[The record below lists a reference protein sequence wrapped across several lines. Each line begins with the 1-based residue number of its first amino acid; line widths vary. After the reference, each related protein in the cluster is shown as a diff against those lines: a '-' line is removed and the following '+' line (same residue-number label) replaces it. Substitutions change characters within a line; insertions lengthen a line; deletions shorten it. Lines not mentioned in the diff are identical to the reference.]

1 MNPATTDRP
10 KGPGRLVLLDGLR
23 GVAAIGVVLFHAQLS
38 GAGHAF
44 SRGYLFV
51 DLFFLLSGFVLTLAF
66 ETRFAGGLAATPFLR
81 QRLRRFLP
89 MIAAGAAMGF
99 LALLGRDYPLVACV
113 LALVVSAAM
122 IPLPM
127 ATIFP
132 LNPPQWSLMV
142 ELIANA
148 VHARWLHRMTS
159 AQLLALACACALGMA
174 AMMARAGDGNLG
186 AGIAQ
191 LPAGLLR
198 AGWSYTLGIVLA
210 RIWRERRPAPLL
222 DWRIALLLP
231 VPVVMALPFL
241 PLVAWGGDV
250 IVITVVFPALFWI
263 AASAVPTQSGERILE
278 TLGAISFPLYAVHF
292 PILLAADRFG
302 GGEPGRVVG
311 IFAAIAVAAILAR
324 AISQRASARRPLPVP
339 LADA

>member
-1 MNPATTDRP
+1 M
-10 KGPGRLVLLDGLR
+10 
-23 GVAAIGVVLFHAQLS
+23 VLFHAQLS

-66 ETRFAGGLAATPFLR
+66 EARFAGGLAATPFLR

-89 MIAAGAAMGF
+89 MVAVGSVTGF
-99 LALLGRDYPLVACV
+99 LAMLGGDYPLIACV

-127 ATIFP
+127 ATMFP
-132 LNPPQWSLMV
+132 LNPPQWSLMI
-142 ELIANA
+142 ELAANA

-159 AQLLALACACALGMA
+159 ARLLILACACALGMA
-174 AMMARAGDGNLG
+174 VMMARAGHGDLG
-186 AGIAQ
+186 AGIAP
-191 LPAGLLR
+191 LPTGVLR

-210 RIWRERRPAPLL
+210 RIWRERRPTPLL

-231 VPVVMALPFL
+231 VPIVIVIPFL
-241 PLVAWGGDV
+241 PLAPWAGDV
-250 IVITVVFPALFWI
+250 IVITMVFPALFWI
-263 AASAVPTQSGERILE
+263 AACAVPPLSGERILE
-278 TLGAISFPLYAVHF
+278 ALGAISFPLYAVHF
-292 PILLAADRFG
+292 PILMLSDRFG
-302 GGEPGRVVG
+302 GGEQGRFIG
-311 IFAAIAVAAILAR
+311 IFAAFIVSAALAC
-324 AISQRASARRPLPVP
+324 ASSRKQAARRPVPVP